1 MLGNI
6 FSELVTAHCFGA
18 SSIEGNV
25 KMLEAEMKGWYREH
39 KVSKQLLMQL
49 FFLLLLLL
57 LLLLLPLLLLCCCAG
72 VARSTVSCRGH

>member
-6 FSELVTAHCFGA
+6 FSELVAAHCFGA
-18 SSIEGNV
+18 SNIEGNV
-25 KMLEAEMKGWYREH
+25 QMLEAEMKGWYREH

-49 FFLLLLLL
+49 LFLLLLL